1 MSNFYGGDIM
11 TDKQTKRFHVVE
23 NLGWLDRVIRI
34 MLGTVLVAVPFTII
48 TMNAFRLDEGASISG
63 WLYVV
68 MLLALYPFWTS
79 AIGWDPI
86 YQLFNI
92 CSCGGTEKN
101 PCGTL
106 PYELD
111 AAAGRHPIPDSEVV
125 HSLGTAHHP
134 GEQGRMR
141 QQLRKGA
148 AARDEHRSA
157 AAH

>member
-1 MSNFYGGDIM
+1 M
-11 TDKQTKRFHVVE
+11 TDEQTKRFRVIE

-34 MLGTVLVAVPFTII
+34 MSGTALVAVPLTII

-79 AIGWDPI
+79 AIGWDPL

-92 CSCGGTEKN
+92 CSCGGSDKN

-111 AAAGRHPIPDSEVV
+111 AAAGRHPIPESDVV
-125 HSLGTAHHP
+125 HSLGTAHHSR
-134 GEQGRMR
+134 EQGRTRHQSRMGSAT
-141 QQLRKGA
+141 Q
-148 AARDEHRSA
+148 DERRPA
-157 AAH
+157 TAHQSH